1 MNLNRIF
8 TKTAQH
14 SAQKKYAAAKS
25 NWESDQDGF
34 SALAYAAHIVLSN
47 AENNTGLN
55 SFSEIELSR
64 VFSSAAKAN
73 ICLDCF
79 HDECIAVGDL
89 MMTAYRM
96 IERAERIEKQR
107 VSVRGSTT

>member
-8 TKTAQH
+8 TTTAKRN
-14 SAQKKYAAAKS
+14 AKKKYVAAKA

-34 SALAYAAHIVLSN
+34 SALAYAAHIVLATGPN
-47 AENNTGLN
+47 PAGLN
-55 SFSEIELSR
+55 SYGEIALSQM
-64 VFSSAAKAN
+64 FDSASRASM
-73 ICLDCF
+73 CLDCF

-89 MMTAYRM
+89 MATAYRL

-107 VSVRGSTT
+107 VSV